1 MSIAGKSGLFRPELL
16 ARLATPVTLLL
27 IIVLAHGL
35 ARLTLHLLP
44 QPSYAQQPLSEE
56 VLATAPLAREP
67 IDYAAIAGWHLFGKL
82 ETSKPVVSAP
92 VEKAPETRLNLRLA
106 GVFYSPGD
114 NGLAM
119 IAEVGGEERSY
130 RQGDSVPG
138 GARLQR
144 ILQDRVVLER
154 SGRLETLSMPR
165 EVAAMNRPMQAQNLR
180 STVSATPAVATNTRV
195 DAGNIA
201 QELRAKVKPRPEALE
216 DLAFAS
222 PYMENGQFVGFRLR
236 PGRKRRLLV
245 QLGLKSGDVLTEI
258 NGTVLKSPSQGFTLL
273 QDMLKNDQIRIKV
286 LRDGTERSF
295 IFDLQ

>member
-1 MSIAGKSGLFRPELL
+1 MSITGKSGLFRAEFL

-27 IIVLAHGL
+27 IIVLAHGF
-35 ARLTLHLLP
+35 ARLTWRLLP
-44 QPSYAQQPLSEE
+44 QPSYAQQLLTEE
-56 VLATAPLAREP
+56 AMAVTPIAREP
-67 IDYAAIAGWHLFGKL
+67 ADYSTIAGWHLFGKL
-82 ETSKPVVSAP
+82 ETPKLVAPAP

-106 GVFYSPGD
+106 GVFYSAGD

-119 IAEVGGEERSY
+119 IAEVGGEEHSY

-154 SGRLETLSMPR
+154 NGRLETLSMPR
-165 EVAAMNRPMQAQNLR
+165 EVAAMSRPTQVQNLG
-180 STVSATPAVATNTRV
+180 STVPAVPVTDTRV
-195 DAGNIA
+195 DAGDIVR
-201 QELRAKVKPRPEALE
+201 ELRAKVKPRPEALE

-273 QDMLKNDQIRIKV
+273 QGMLKGDQIRIKV
-286 LRDGTERSF
+286 LRNGIERSF